1 MKMRIVVQDR
11 RTNSF
16 LTNDARCVQQLD
28 YAKAFTT
35 SLEALR
41 YCAGRNLT
49 HMDLLVCYP
58 GAKSNLRM
66 PLC

>member
-1 MKMRIVVQDR
+1 MRIVVQDR
-11 RTNSF
+11 RTSSF
-16 LTNDARCVQQLD
+16 LTSDARWVRHLD
-28 YAKAFTT
+28 YAKGFTT

-49 HMDLLVCYP
+49 NMDLLVCYP

>member
-1 MKMRIVVQDR
+1 MRIVVQDR

-16 LTNDARCVQQLD
+16 LANDARWARHLD

-41 YCAGRNLT
+41 YCADRSLSQ
-49 HMDLLVCYP
+49 MDLLVCYP
-58 GAKSNLRM
+58 GKKSNLRI